1 MGGIVALPQRRLSQ
15 PQYAAPVDKSHPLAK
30 DVTFFLNGSVPNYN
44 AATGQNI
51 AITAGG
57 SGFSQ
62 RATQQGI
69 SLYTPDGGWAAL
81 PISEDWAATPNT
93 VIALCRVNNIDSPWG
108 GLFAK
113 NAFGTATQFAVGRT
127 DTTSSLYGS
136 VDDTTA
142 VSFGGASI
150 PALADFG
157 VLAFT
162 HSGGASAPMSY
173 YRNGAL
179 VGTTSALATQ
189 PAGAGLLYLGVARNV
204 DASFDSDVDWIAFV
218 RVARVLSA
226 SEIAAYVGNP
236 SSLWG
241 LLKAPSRKIW
251 ISSAASGNGVG
262 SAAGLAAA
270 TGVGASTAASV
281 GSSSGLAAA
290 SGIGASIAAAVGSS
304 AGVASASGVGSS
316 STGSS
321 GSASGISAA
330 SGVGASTAASVGS
343 SAGIASASAVGDSSA
358 PGSTVGSAFGVS
370 GASGVGASIAAAVGS
385 SGGVSSA
392 SGVPLSA
399 GQQSS
404 GGYGGIYVSREDRAE
419 RRKKQRI
426 ELGII
431 KEEKAPA
438 PALEQFEISNLA
450 KKRPVLVPASKGV
463 DLAQQEA
470 LNAELKR
477 LIAIDTEQEEQ
488 EILRILMSL

>member
-1 MGGIVALPQRRLSQ
+1 M
-15 PQYAAPVDKSHPLAK
+15 
-30 DVTFFLNGSVPNYN
+30 
-44 AATGQNI
+44 
-51 AITAGG
+51 
-57 SGFSQ
+57 
-62 RATQQGI
+62 
-69 SLYTPDGGWAAL
+69 
-81 PISEDWAATPNT
+81 
-93 VIALCRVNNIDSPWG
+93 
-108 GLFAK
+108 
-113 NAFGTATQFAVGRT
+113 GRT

-226 SEIAAYVGNP
+226 SEIAAYVGSP
-236 SSLWG
+236 GALWG
-241 LLKAPSRKIW
+241 LLKSPSRKIW
-251 ISSAASGNGVG
+251 IASASSSSVG
-262 SAAGLAAA
+262 SSSGIATA

-304 AGVASASGVGSS
+304 AGIASASGVGSS